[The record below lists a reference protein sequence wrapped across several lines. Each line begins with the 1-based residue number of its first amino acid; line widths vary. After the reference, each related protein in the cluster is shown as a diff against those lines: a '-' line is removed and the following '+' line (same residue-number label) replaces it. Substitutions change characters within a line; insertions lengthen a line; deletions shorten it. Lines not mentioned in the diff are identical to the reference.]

1 MADDSKK
8 TPPTSGTSKA
18 DDKDGVKN
26 AAKPP
31 SSPSTTP
38 SGSAPTGSAS
48 PGSASAS
55 ATTGGNAGSS
65 AASAQ
70 GASSTRGG
78 ASAKETNASTARPIT
93 STPAYGDPTV
103 DRLSLEPADSDDWV
117 TRTKLWVEENPAL
130 AIVGAVGLGLLVG
143 RIVTAAIPDPE
154 PKTLTGKIEK
164 RAKELSKQGRHYADD
179 AGDVIGQQLAIA
191 AEALGVAATAVSK
204 NAKHGY
210 DEAKDFSEHIAEAI
224 GDAFSKKAGQWL
236 DKLS

>member
-31 SSPSTTP
+31 TSPSTTP
-38 SGSAPTGSAS
+38 SGSTPTGSTS
-48 PGSASAS
+48 
-55 ATTGGNAGSS
+55 AGSTS
-65 AASAQ
+65 TGPTAGSKFTAGGAAASSAQ
-70 GASSTRGG
+70 GAS
-78 ASAKETNASTARPIT
+78 SAKETNASTARPIT

-179 AGDVIGQQLAIA
+179 AGDEIGKQLAVA
-191 AEALGVAATAVSK
+191 AEALGVAAAAVSK

-224 GDAFSKKAGQWL
+224 GDAFSKKASQWL
-236 DKLS
+236 DRIS